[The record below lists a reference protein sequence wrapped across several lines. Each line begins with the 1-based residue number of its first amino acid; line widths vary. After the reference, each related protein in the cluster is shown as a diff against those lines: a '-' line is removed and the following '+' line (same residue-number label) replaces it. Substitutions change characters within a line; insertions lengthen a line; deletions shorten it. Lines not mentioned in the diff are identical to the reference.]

1 MGRRVAASCP
11 SHSAYVLHCAL
22 QGPSPSASALALE
35 LTNIIDRHRFALT
48 IETDS
53 PENGRSI
60 RGEDTFGLDGEGHG
74 VLAERFERGDHIQA

>member
-1 MGRRVAASCP
+1 
-11 SHSAYVLHCAL
+11 
-22 QGPSPSASALALE
+22 LE

-48 IETDS
+48 IKTDS

-60 RGEDTFGLDGEGHG
+60 RGEDIFGLDGEGHG